1 VVHVAGARLP
11 IPQFLR
17 IQFEI
22 LLQTAMSGLF
32 SLLVFGVSAQAT
44 TNRSAQATTN
54 PKHILFLMIDDLGWN
69 DVGYRK
75 TSDLKSPHIDALA
88 KSGVRLN
95 RYYTSSLC
103 SPSRTSFLSGRYA
116 YSVGMH
122 GPVIQNGYPVDLPKN
137 VSTVA
142 DRLRNGGFKT
152 AMIGKWDAGMTT
164 WDYTPTCRG
173 FDYFFGFYGAVEN
186 HYTRVAHFSG
196 MKGLDLRENFDAQD
210 ARDDVYSTHLY
221 TEKAQAWIS
230 RVVLTE
236 RAQKTFMYLAY
247 QAMHGPL
254 QSPGEYSRRCR
265 RFGVTN
271 TSKRDI
277 YCGMML
283 ALDEGVNNVTDT
295 YKSLGIWD
303 DTLLV
308 FASDNG
314 GNLRLIGNNWP
325 LRGGKSSN
333 YEGGVRATAFFYW
346 SGLSNQ
352 LKGTES
358 EQLIHVSDWLPTFVG
373 GVAGMKVHE
382 DQYKFPIDGVDQWDA
397 LTVPGAVSTR
407 SDVLHQIGIRPGNK
421 QGPDIRQESYFDGQY
436 KIIRYVPSLM
446 SKLCGWY
453 PLPGRGDPIE
463 PPAAENLVNGSYSF
477 RRGGTWLFDV
487 IADPLE
493 ITDLSGKHP
502 EVVDRLTKV
511 LEGWKLRNIDQ
522 LSCNEDPKSDPIP
535 YFDGVWTPW
544 RGSRT
549 PSCNAGGHPAY
560 DNKHC

>member
-1 VVHVAGARLP
+1 L
-11 IPQFLR
+11 
-17 IQFEI
+17 
-22 LLQTAMSGLF
+22 
-32 SLLVFGVSAQAT
+32 
-44 TNRSAQATTN
+44 
-54 PKHILFLMIDDLGWN
+54 
-69 DVGYRK
+69 
-75 TSDLKSPHIDALA
+75 
-88 KSGVRLN
+88 
-95 RYYTSSLC
+95 
-103 SPSRTSFLSGRYA
+103 
-116 YSVGMH
+116 
-122 GPVIQNGYPVDLPKN
+122 
-137 VSTVA
+137 
-142 DRLRNGGFKT
+142 
-152 AMIGKWDAGMTT
+152 
-164 WDYTPTCRG
+164 
-173 FDYFFGFYGAVEN
+173 FGFYGAWQD
-186 HYTRVAHFSG
+186 HYTRKQG
-196 MKGLDLRENFDAQD
+196 NGWDLRDNFDAQD
-210 ARDDVYSTHLY
+210 TRDVYSTHLY

-236 RAQKTFMYLAY
+236 RAQNTFMYLAY
-247 QAMHGPL
+247 QAMHTPI
-254 QSPGEYSRRCR
+254 QSPKGYSTRCR
-265 RFGVTN
+265 SFGVNSTN
-271 TSKRDI
+271 RRDS

-333 YEGGVRATAFFYW
+333 YEGGVRAIAFFYW

-397 LTVPGAVSTR
+397 LTVPGAVAKR
-407 SDVLHQIGIRPGNK
+407 SDVLHQIGFIPGDK
-421 QGPDIRQESYFDGQY
+421 LGDGMPDMKQESYFDGQY
-436 KIIRYVPSLM
+436 KIIRYIPSLM

-463 PPAAENLVNGSYSF
+463 PPAAENLVNGSNSF
-477 RRGGTWLFDV
+477 KRGGTWLFDV

-502 EVVDRLTKV
+502 EVVDRLTRV

-522 LSCNEDPKSDPIP
+522 PTCNVDPKSDPKK

-549 PSCNAGGHPAY
+549 PSCNAGGHSAY
-560 DNKHC
+560 DSKDC